1 MGVIVW
7 EVLCG
12 GSKVPYDG
20 VADDKV
26 ICRLGGGGGLV
37 EQDAKVFPS
46 FRDLDVFGVSTMS
59 RLCESF

>member
-1 MGVIVW
+1 MTLFFFGLFFSGDLIYFIIIHSMGVIVW

-26 ICRLGGGGGLV
+26 ICRLGGGGGV
-37 EQDAKVFPS
+37 
-46 FRDLDVFGVSTMS
+46 G
-59 RLCESF
+59 